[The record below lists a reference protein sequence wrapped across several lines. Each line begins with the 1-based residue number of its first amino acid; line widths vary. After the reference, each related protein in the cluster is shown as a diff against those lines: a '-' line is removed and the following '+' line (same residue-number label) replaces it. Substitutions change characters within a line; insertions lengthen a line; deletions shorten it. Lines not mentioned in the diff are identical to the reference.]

1 MWLGSSLEDLRGFP
15 EDARRHA
22 GYQLRR
28 VQEGL
33 DPNDWKAM
41 PEVGPGVKEV
51 RLHTGTEHRVFY
63 VARFPEAVYVLN
75 AFEKK
80 ARKTPKYELELG
92 QKRYR
97 DLVKARRKERHGKG

>member
-15 EDARRHA
+15 EEARRTA

-33 DPNDWKAM
+33 ESNDWKAM
-41 PEVGPGVKEV
+41 ADIGPGVKEI
-51 RLHTGTEHRVFY
+51 RLHTGAEHRVFY
-63 VARFPEAVYVLN
+63 VARFAEAVYVLH

-80 ARKTPKYELELG
+80 AQKTPKRDLELS

-97 DLVKARRKERHGKG
+97 DLVEARRKERHGKG

>member
-1 MWLGSSLEDLRGFP
+1 VWLGSSLEDLRGFP
-15 EDARRHA
+15 EEARRTA

-33 DPNDWKAM
+33 ESNDWKAM
-41 PEVGPGVKEV
+41 ADIGPGVKEI
-51 RLHTGTEHRVFY
+51 RLHTGAEHRVFY
-63 VARFPEAVYVLN
+63 VARFAEAVYVLH

-80 ARKTPKYELELG
+80 AQKTPKRDLELS

-97 DLVKARRKERHGKG
+97 DLVEARRKERHGKG